1 MKQKSYKTYAKEL
14 IQLAWPIIMGQI
26 GFTFILAG
34 DVFVAGKYSTDVLS
48 AVSISSAVTSIIFM
62 FGVGLI
68 ISVSPVLSNRLGAKK
83 SAKKFFYPTILFSQL
98 IAFFSMLLI
107 FATIPLMEHMG
118 FNAKLMPDIKIYTFI
133 FAFSAFGAYLHV
145 GLREFLQAYEI
156 VFFPNFISIIGI
168 FLNLFFNWIFA
179 FGWGIIPSMGA
190 MGLGLASTLIR
201 TLMGLTLFIYCLYY
215 FHFKYEKADKNYYSS
230 LIKVGL
236 PISVAISLEFI
247 TFNSMAILMGRVDS
261 LFAAAQNVLNVI
273 SSASFVIPLSIS
285 NAIAVKVGF
294 ANGAK
299 NLIDVK
305 KYSISGVTLSVG
317 FMACCGILFAS
328 FPSFFAR
335 IFTNDPVLI
344 SIVTPIMYA
353 VAGFQCFDGL
363 QVSCGGILKGLKKT
377 FMVSLAN
384 LLGYIL
390 VGISLGAFFAFKLH
404 LDLLGF
410 WIGIGI
416 SSGLVGSILV
426 FEIIKTYKKI
436 LKTENIK
443 V

>member
-1 MKQKSYKTYAKEL
+1 MAKSYKEYVYEL
-14 IQLAWPIIMGQI
+14 IELAWPIIMGQI

-48 AVSISSAVTSIIFM
+48 AVSISGAVTSIIFM
-62 FGVGLI
+62 FGIGLI

-83 SAKKFFYPTILFSQL
+83 SAKKFFYPTILFSQI

-107 FATIPLMEHMG
+107 LATIPLMEHMG
-118 FNAKLMPDIKIYTFI
+118 FNPKLMPDIKIYTFI
-133 FAFSAFGAYLHV
+133 FAFSAFGGYLHAA
-145 GLREFLQAYEI
+145 LKEFLQAYEI
-156 VFFPNFISIIGI
+156 VFFPNFIAIIGV

-190 MGLGLASTLIR
+190 MGLGIASTLIR
-201 TLMGLTLFIYCLYY
+201 TIMGLSLFIYCLYY
-215 FHFKYEKADKNYYSS
+215 FHFKFEKISQKYYTS
-230 LIKVGL
+230 LVKVGL
-236 PISVAISLEFI
+236 PISVAVSLEFI

-261 LFAAAQNVLNVI
+261 VYAAAQNVLNVI
-273 SSASFVIPLSIS
+273 STASFVIPLSIS

-294 ANGAK
+294 ANGARNMEDIK
-299 NLIDVK
+299 RYGIA
-305 KYSISGVTLSVG
+305 GVALSVG
-317 FMACCGILFAS
+317 FMAFCGILFAS

-335 IFTNDPVLI
+335 IFTNDQELI
-344 SIVTPIMYA
+344 SIVIPIMYA

-384 LLGYIL
+384 FFGYIL
-390 VGISLGAFFAFKLH
+390 IGISLGAFLAFKMH
-404 LDLLGF
+404 LNLLGF

-416 SSGLVGSILV
+416 SSGLVGSILI
-426 FEIIKTYKKI
+426 FEIVKTYKKM
-436 LKTENIK
+436 LKAQEGRI
-443 V
+443 

>member
-1 MKQKSYKTYAKEL
+1 MAKSYKEYVYEL
-14 IQLAWPIIMGQI
+14 IELAWPIIMGQI

-48 AVSISSAVTSIIFM
+48 AVSISGAVTSIIFM
-62 FGVGLI
+62 FGIGLI

-83 SAKKFFYPTILFSQL
+83 SAKKFFYPTILFSQI

-107 FATIPLMEHMG
+107 LATIPLMEHMG
-118 FNAKLMPDIKIYTFI
+118 FNPKLMPDIKIYTFI
-133 FAFSAFGAYLHV
+133 FAFSAFGGYLHAA
-145 GLREFLQAYEI
+145 LKEFLQAYEI
-156 VFFPNFISIIGI
+156 VFFPNFIAIIGI

-190 MGLGLASTLIR
+190 MGLGIASTLIR
-201 TLMGLTLFIYCLYY
+201 TIMGLFLFIYCLYY
-215 FHFKYEKADKNYYSS
+215 FHFKFEKISQKYYTS
-230 LIKVGL
+230 LVKVGL
-236 PISVAISLEFI
+236 PISVAVSLEFI

-261 LFAAAQNVLNVI
+261 VYAAAQNVLNVI
-273 SSASFVIPLSIS
+273 STASFVIPLSIS

-294 ANGAK
+294 ANGARNMEDIK
-299 NLIDVK
+299 RYGIA
-305 KYSISGVTLSVG
+305 GVALSVG
-317 FMACCGILFAS
+317 FMAFCGILFAS

-335 IFTNDPVLI
+335 IFTNDQELI
-344 SIVTPIMYA
+344 SIVIPIMYA

-384 LLGYIL
+384 FFGYIL
-390 VGISLGAFFAFKLH
+390 IGISLGAFLAFKMH
-404 LDLLGF
+404 LNLLGF

-416 SSGLVGSILV
+416 SSGLVGSILI
-426 FEIIKTYKKI
+426 FEIVKTYKKM
-436 LKTENIK
+436 LKAQEGRI
-443 V
+443 

>member
-1 MKQKSYKTYAKEL
+1 MAKSYKEYVYEL
-14 IQLAWPIIMGQI
+14 IELAWPIIMGQI

-48 AVSISSAVTSIIFM
+48 AVSISGAVTSIIFM
-62 FGVGLI
+62 FGIGLI

-83 SAKKFFYPTILFSQL
+83 SAKKFFYPTILFSQI

-107 FATIPLMEHMG
+107 LATIPLMEHMG
-118 FNAKLMPDIKIYTFI
+118 FNPNLMPDIKIYTFI
-133 FAFSAFGAYLHV
+133 FAFSAFGGYLHAA
-145 GLREFLQAYEI
+145 LKEFLQAYEI
-156 VFFPNFISIIGI
+156 VFFPNFIAIIGI

-190 MGLGLASTLIR
+190 MGLGIASTLIR
-201 TLMGLTLFIYCLYY
+201 TIMGLSLFIYCLYY
-215 FHFKYEKADKNYYSS
+215 FHFKFEKISQKYYTS
-230 LIKVGL
+230 LVKVGL
-236 PISVAISLEFI
+236 PISVAVSLEFI

-261 LFAAAQNVLNVI
+261 VYAAAQNVLNVI
-273 SSASFVIPLSIS
+273 STASFVIPLSIS

-294 ANGAK
+294 ANGARNMEDIK
-299 NLIDVK
+299 RYGIA
-305 KYSISGVTLSVG
+305 GVALSVG
-317 FMACCGILFAS
+317 FMAFCGILFAS

-335 IFTNDPVLI
+335 IFTNDQELI
-344 SIVTPIMYA
+344 SIVIPIMYA

-384 LLGYIL
+384 FFGYIL
-390 VGISLGAFFAFKLH
+390 IGISLGAFLAFKMH
-404 LDLLGF
+404 LNLLGF

-416 SSGLVGSILV
+416 SSGLVGSILI
-426 FEIIKTYKKI
+426 FEIVKTYKKM
-436 LKTENIK
+436 LKAQEGRI
-443 V
+443 

>member
-1 MKQKSYKTYAKEL
+1 MAKSYKEYVYEL
-14 IQLAWPIIMGQI
+14 IELAWPIIMGQI

-48 AVSISSAVTSIIFM
+48 AVSISGAVTSIIFM
-62 FGVGLI
+62 FGIGLI

-83 SAKKFFYPTILFSQL
+83 SAKKFFYPTILFSQI

-107 FATIPLMEHMG
+107 LATIPLMEHMG
-118 FNAKLMPDIKIYTFI
+118 FNPKLMPDIKIYTFI
-133 FAFSAFGAYLHV
+133 FAFSAFGGYLHV
-145 GLREFLQAYEI
+145 ALKEFLQAYEI
-156 VFFPNFISIIGI
+156 VFFPNFIAIIGI

-190 MGLGLASTLIR
+190 MGLGIASTLIR
-201 TLMGLTLFIYCLYY
+201 TIMGLSLFIYCLYY
-215 FHFKYEKADKNYYSS
+215 FHFKFEKISQKYYTS
-230 LIKVGL
+230 LVKVGL
-236 PISVAISLEFI
+236 PISVAVSLEFI

-261 LFAAAQNVLNVI
+261 VYAAAQNVLNVI
-273 SSASFVIPLSIS
+273 STASFVIPLSIS

-294 ANGAK
+294 ANGAR
-299 NLIDVK
+299 NMEDIK
-305 KYSISGVTLSVG
+305 KYGIAGVALSVG
-317 FMACCGILFAS
+317 FMAFCGILFAS

-335 IFTNDPVLI
+335 IFTNDQELI
-344 SIVTPIMYA
+344 SIVIPIMYA

-384 LLGYIL
+384 FFGYIL
-390 VGISLGAFFAFKLH
+390 IGISLGAFLAFKMH
-404 LDLLGF
+404 LNLLGF

-416 SSGLVGSILV
+416 SSGLVGSILIY
-426 FEIIKTYKKI
+426 EIVKTYKKM
-436 LKTENIK
+436 LKAQEGRI
-443 V
+443 

>member
-1 MKQKSYKTYAKEL
+1 MAKSYKEYVYEL
-14 IQLAWPIIMGQI
+14 IELAWPIIMGQI

-48 AVSISSAVTSIIFM
+48 AVSISGAVTSIIFM
-62 FGVGLI
+62 FGIGLI

-83 SAKKFFYPTILFSQL
+83 SAKKFFYPTILFSQI

-107 FATIPLMEHMG
+107 LATIPLMEHMG
-118 FNAKLMPDIKIYTFI
+118 FNPKLMPDIKIYTFI
-133 FAFSAFGAYLHV
+133 FAFSAFGGYLHAA
-145 GLREFLQAYEI
+145 LKEFLQAYEI
-156 VFFPNFISIIGI
+156 VFFPNFIAIIGI

-190 MGLGLASTLIR
+190 MGLGIASTLIR
-201 TLMGLTLFIYCLYY
+201 TIMGLSLFIYCLYY
-215 FHFKYEKADKNYYSS
+215 FHFKFEKNSQKYYTS
-230 LIKVGL
+230 LVKVGL
-236 PISVAISLEFI
+236 PISVAVSLEFI

-261 LFAAAQNVLNVI
+261 VYAAAQNVLNVI
-273 SSASFVIPLSIS
+273 STASFVIPLSIS

-294 ANGAK
+294 ANGAR
-299 NLIDVK
+299 NMEDIK
-305 KYSISGVTLSVG
+305 KYGIAGVALSVG
-317 FMACCGILFAS
+317 FMAFCGILFAS

-335 IFTNDPVLI
+335 IFTNDQELI
-344 SIVTPIMYA
+344 SIVIPIMYA

-384 LLGYIL
+384 FFGYIL
-390 VGISLGAFFAFKLH
+390 IGISLGAFLAFKMH
-404 LDLLGF
+404 LNLLGF

-416 SSGLVGSILV
+416 SSGLVGSILIY
-426 FEIIKTYKKI
+426 EIVKTYKKM
-436 LKTENIK
+436 LKAQEGRI
-443 V
+443 

>member
-1 MKQKSYKTYAKEL
+1 MAKSYKEYVYEL
-14 IQLAWPIIMGQI
+14 IELAWPIIMGQI

-48 AVSISSAVTSIIFM
+48 AVSISGAVTSIIFM
-62 FGVGLI
+62 FGIGLI

-83 SAKKFFYPTILFSQL
+83 SAKKFFYPTILFSQI

-107 FATIPLMEHMG
+107 LATIPLMEHMG
-118 FNAKLMPDIKIYTFI
+118 FNPKLMPDIKIYTFI
-133 FAFSAFGAYLHV
+133 FAFSAFGGYLHAA
-145 GLREFLQAYEI
+145 LKEFLQAYEI
-156 VFFPNFISIIGI
+156 VFFPNFIAIIGI

-190 MGLGLASTLIR
+190 MGLGIASTLIR
-201 TLMGLTLFIYCLYY
+201 TIMGLSLFIYCLYY
-215 FHFKYEKADKNYYSS
+215 FHFKFEKISQKYYTS
-230 LIKVGL
+230 LVKVGL
-236 PISVAISLEFI
+236 PISVAVSLEFI

-261 LFAAAQNVLNVI
+261 VYAAAQNVLNVI
-273 SSASFVIPLSIS
+273 STASFVIPLSIS

-294 ANGAK
+294 ANGAR
-299 NLIDVK
+299 NMEDIK
-305 KYSISGVTLSVG
+305 KYGIAGVALSVG
-317 FMACCGILFAS
+317 FMAFCGILFAS

-335 IFTNDPVLI
+335 IFTNDQELI
-344 SIVTPIMYA
+344 SIVIPIMYA

-384 LLGYIL
+384 FFGYIL
-390 VGISLGAFFAFKLH
+390 IGISLGAFLAFKMH
-404 LDLLGF
+404 LNLLGF

-416 SSGLVGSILV
+416 SSGLVGSILI
-426 FEIIKTYKKI
+426 FEIVKTYKKM
-436 LKTENIK
+436 LKAQEGRI
-443 V
+443 

>member
-1 MKQKSYKTYAKEL
+1 MAKSYKEYVYEL
-14 IQLAWPIIMGQI
+14 IELAWPIIMGQI

-48 AVSISSAVTSIIFM
+48 AVSISGAVTSIIFM
-62 FGVGLI
+62 FGIGLI

-83 SAKKFFYPTILFSQL
+83 SAKKFFYPTILFSQI

-107 FATIPLMEHMG
+107 LATIPLMEHMG
-118 FNAKLMPDIKIYTFI
+118 FNPKLMPDIKIYTFI
-133 FAFSAFGAYLHV
+133 FAFSAFGGYLHAA
-145 GLREFLQAYEI
+145 LKEFLQAYEI
-156 VFFPNFISIIGI
+156 VFFPNFIAIIGI

-190 MGLGLASTLIR
+190 MGLGIASTLIR
-201 TLMGLTLFIYCLYY
+201 TIMGLSLFIYCLYY
-215 FHFKYEKADKNYYSS
+215 FHFKFEKISQKYYTS
-230 LIKVGL
+230 LVKVGL
-236 PISVAISLEFI
+236 PISVAVSLEFI

-261 LFAAAQNVLNVI
+261 VYAAAQNVLNVI
-273 SSASFVIPLSIS
+273 STASFVIPLSIS

-294 ANGAK
+294 ANGAR
-299 NLIDVK
+299 NMEDIK
-305 KYSISGVTLSVG
+305 KYGIAGVALSVG
-317 FMACCGILFAS
+317 FMAFCGILFAS

-335 IFTNDPVLI
+335 IFTNDQELI
-344 SIVTPIMYA
+344 SIVIPIMYA

-384 LLGYIL
+384 FFGYIL
-390 VGISLGAFFAFKLH
+390 IGISLGAFLAFKMH
-404 LDLLGF
+404 LNLLGF

-416 SSGLVGSILV
+416 SSGLVGSILIY
-426 FEIIKTYKKI
+426 EIVKTYKKM
-436 LKTENIK
+436 LKAQEGRI
-443 V
+443 

>member
-1 MKQKSYKTYAKEL
+1 MAKSYKEYVYEL
-14 IQLAWPIIMGQI
+14 IELAWPIIMGQI

-48 AVSISSAVTSIIFM
+48 AVSISGAVTSIIFM
-62 FGVGLI
+62 FGIGLI

-83 SAKKFFYPTILFSQL
+83 SAKKFFYPTILFSQI

-107 FATIPLMEHMG
+107 LATIPLMEHMG
-118 FNAKLMPDIKIYTFI
+118 FNPKLMPDIKIYTFI
-133 FAFSAFGAYLHV
+133 FAFSAFGGYLHAA
-145 GLREFLQAYEI
+145 LKEFLQAYEI
-156 VFFPNFISIIGI
+156 VFFPNFIAIIGI

-190 MGLGLASTLIR
+190 MGLGIASTLIR
-201 TLMGLTLFIYCLYY
+201 TVMGLSLFIYCLYY
-215 FHFKYEKADKNYYSS
+215 FRFKFEKISQKYYTS
-230 LIKVGL
+230 LVKVGL
-236 PISVAISLEFI
+236 PISVAVSLEFI

-261 LFAAAQNVLNVI
+261 VYAAAQNVLNVI
-273 SSASFVIPLSIS
+273 STASFVIPLSIS

-294 ANGAK
+294 ANGARNMEDIK
-299 NLIDVK
+299 RYGIA
-305 KYSISGVTLSVG
+305 GVALSVG
-317 FMACCGILFAS
+317 FMAFCGILFAS

-335 IFTNDPVLI
+335 IFTNDQELI
-344 SIVTPIMYA
+344 SIVIPIMYA

-384 LLGYIL
+384 FFGYIL
-390 VGISLGAFFAFKLH
+390 IGISLGAFLAFKMH
-404 LDLLGF
+404 LNLLGF

-416 SSGLVGSILV
+416 SSGLVGSILI
-426 FEIIKTYKKI
+426 FEIVKTYKKM
-436 LKTENIK
+436 LKAQEGRI
-443 V
+443 

>member
-1 MKQKSYKTYAKEL
+1 MAKSYKEYVYEL
-14 IQLAWPIIMGQI
+14 IELAWPIIMGQI

-48 AVSISSAVTSIIFM
+48 AVSISGAVTSIIFM
-62 FGVGLI
+62 FGIGLI

-83 SAKKFFYPTILFSQL
+83 SAKKFFYPTILFSQI

-107 FATIPLMEHMG
+107 LATIPLMEHMG
-118 FNAKLMPDIKIYTFI
+118 FNPKLMPDIKIYTFI
-133 FAFSAFGAYLHV
+133 FAFSAFGGYLHAA
-145 GLREFLQAYEI
+145 LKEFLQAYEI
-156 VFFPNFISIIGI
+156 VFFPNFIAIIGI

-190 MGLGLASTLIR
+190 MGLGIASTLIR
-201 TLMGLTLFIYCLYY
+201 TIMGLSLFIYCLYY
-215 FHFKYEKADKNYYSS
+215 FHFKFEKISQKYYTS

-236 PISVAISLEFI
+236 PISVAVSLEFI

-261 LFAAAQNVLNVI
+261 VYAAAQNVLNVI
-273 SSASFVIPLSIS
+273 STASFVIPLSIS

-294 ANGAK
+294 ANGARNMEDIK
-299 NLIDVK
+299 RYGIA
-305 KYSISGVTLSVG
+305 GVALSVG
-317 FMACCGILFAS
+317 FMAFCGILFAS

-335 IFTNDPVLI
+335 IFTNDQELI
-344 SIVTPIMYA
+344 SIVIPIMYA

-384 LLGYIL
+384 FFGYIL
-390 VGISLGAFFAFKLH
+390 IGISLGAFLAFKMH
-404 LDLLGF
+404 LNLLGF

-416 SSGLVGSILV
+416 SSGLVGSILI
-426 FEIIKTYKKI
+426 FEIVKTYKKM
-436 LKTENIK
+436 LKAQEGRI
-443 V
+443 

>member
-1 MKQKSYKTYAKEL
+1 MAKSYKEYVYEL
-14 IQLAWPIIMGQI
+14 IELAWPIIMGQI

-48 AVSISSAVTSIIFM
+48 AVSISGAVTSIIFM
-62 FGVGLI
+62 FGIGLI

-83 SAKKFFYPTILFSQL
+83 SAKKFFYPTILFSQI

-107 FATIPLMEHMG
+107 LATIPLMEHMG
-118 FNAKLMPDIKIYTFI
+118 FNPKLMPDIKIYTFI
-133 FAFSAFGAYLHV
+133 FAFSAFGGYLHAA
-145 GLREFLQAYEI
+145 LKEFLQAYEI
-156 VFFPNFISIIGI
+156 VFFPNFIAIIGI

-190 MGLGLASTLIR
+190 MGLGIASTLIR
-201 TLMGLTLFIYCLYY
+201 TIMGLSLFIYCLYY
-215 FHFKYEKADKNYYSS
+215 FHFEFEKISQKYYTS
-230 LIKVGL
+230 LVKVGL
-236 PISVAISLEFI
+236 PISVAVSLEFI

-261 LFAAAQNVLNVI
+261 VYAAAQNVLNVI
-273 SSASFVIPLSIS
+273 STASFVIPLSIS

-294 ANGAK
+294 ANGAR
-299 NLIDVK
+299 NMEDIK
-305 KYSISGVTLSVG
+305 KYGIAGVALSVG
-317 FMACCGILFAS
+317 FMAFCGILFAS

-335 IFTNDPVLI
+335 IFTNDQELI
-344 SIVTPIMYA
+344 SIVIPIMYA

-384 LLGYIL
+384 FFGYIL
-390 VGISLGAFFAFKLH
+390 IGISLGAFLAFKMH
-404 LDLLGF
+404 LNLLGF

-416 SSGLVGSILV
+416 SSGLVGSILIY
-426 FEIIKTYKKI
+426 EIVKTYKKM
-436 LKTENIK
+436 LKAQEGRI
-443 V
+443 

>member
-1 MKQKSYKTYAKEL
+1 MAKSYKEYVYEL
-14 IQLAWPIIMGQI
+14 IELAWPIIMGQI

-48 AVSISSAVTSIIFM
+48 AVSISGAVTSIIFM
-62 FGVGLI
+62 FGIGLI

-83 SAKKFFYPTILFSQL
+83 SAKKFFYPTILFSQI

-107 FATIPLMEHMG
+107 LATIPLMEHMG
-118 FNAKLMPDIKIYTFI
+118 FNPKLMPDIKIYTFI
-133 FAFSAFGAYLHV
+133 FAFSAFGGYLHAA
-145 GLREFLQAYEI
+145 LKEFLQAYEI
-156 VFFPNFISIIGI
+156 VFFPNFIAIIGI

-190 MGLGLASTLIR
+190 MGLGIASTLIR
-201 TLMGLTLFIYCLYY
+201 TIMGLSLFIYCLYY
-215 FHFKYEKADKNYYSS
+215 FHFKFEKISQKYYTS
-230 LIKVGL
+230 LVKVGL
-236 PISVAISLEFI
+236 PISVAVSLEFI

-261 LFAAAQNVLNVI
+261 VYAAAQNVLNVI
-273 SSASFVIPLSIS
+273 STASFVIPLSIS

-294 ANGAK
+294 ANGARNMEDIK
-299 NLIDVK
+299 RYGIA
-305 KYSISGVTLSVG
+305 GVALSVG
-317 FMACCGILFAS
+317 FMAFCGILFAS

-335 IFTNDPVLI
+335 IFTNDQELI
-344 SIVTPIMYA
+344 SIVIPIMYA

-384 LLGYIL
+384 FFGYIL
-390 VGISLGAFFAFKLH
+390 IGISLGAFLAFKMH
-404 LDLLGF
+404 LNLLGF

-416 SSGLVGSILV
+416 SSGLVGSILI
-426 FEIIKTYKKI
+426 FEIVKTYKKM
-436 LKTENIK
+436 LKAQEGRI
-443 V
+443 

>member
-1 MKQKSYKTYAKEL
+1 MAKSYKEYVYEL
-14 IQLAWPIIMGQI
+14 IELAWPIIMGQI

-48 AVSISSAVTSIIFM
+48 AVSISGAVTSIIFM
-62 FGVGLI
+62 FGIGLI

-83 SAKKFFYPTILFSQL
+83 SAKKFFYPTILFSQI

-107 FATIPLMEHMG
+107 LATIPLMEHMG
-118 FNAKLMPDIKIYTFI
+118 FNPKLMPDIKIYTFI
-133 FAFSAFGAYLHV
+133 FAFSAFGGYLHAA
-145 GLREFLQAYEI
+145 LKEFLLAYEI
-156 VFFPNFISIIGI
+156 VFFPNFIAIIGI

-190 MGLGLASTLIR
+190 MGLGIASTLIR
-201 TLMGLTLFIYCLYY
+201 TIMGLSLFIYCLYY
-215 FHFKYEKADKNYYSS
+215 FHFKFEKISQKYYTS
-230 LIKVGL
+230 LVKVGL
-236 PISVAISLEFI
+236 PISVAVSLEFI

-261 LFAAAQNVLNVI
+261 VYAAAQNVLNVI
-273 SSASFVIPLSIS
+273 STASFVIPLSIS

-294 ANGAK
+294 ANGAR
-299 NLIDVK
+299 NMEDIK
-305 KYSISGVTLSVG
+305 KYGIAGVALSVG
-317 FMACCGILFAS
+317 FMAFCGILFAS

-335 IFTNDPVLI
+335 IFTNDQELI
-344 SIVTPIMYA
+344 SIVIPIMYA

-384 LLGYIL
+384 FFGYIL
-390 VGISLGAFFAFKLH
+390 IGISLGAFLAFKMH
-404 LDLLGF
+404 LNLLGF

-416 SSGLVGSILV
+416 SSGLVGSILIY
-426 FEIIKTYKKI
+426 EIVKTYKKM
-436 LKTENIK
+436 LKAQEGRI
-443 V
+443 

>member
-1 MKQKSYKTYAKEL
+1 MAKSYKEYVNEL
-14 IQLAWPIIMGQI
+14 IELAWPIIMGQI

-48 AVSISSAVTSIIFM
+48 AVSISGAVTSIIFM
-62 FGVGLI
+62 FGIGLI

-83 SAKKFFYPTILFSQL
+83 SAKKFFYPTILFSQI

-107 FATIPLMEHMG
+107 LATIPLMEHMG
-118 FNAKLMPDIKIYTFI
+118 FNPKLMPDIKIYTFI
-133 FAFSAFGAYLHV
+133 FAFSAFGGYLHAA
-145 GLREFLQAYEI
+145 LKEFLQAYEI
-156 VFFPNFISIIGI
+156 VFFPNFIAIIGI

-190 MGLGLASTLIR
+190 MGLGIASTLIR
-201 TLMGLTLFIYCLYY
+201 TIMGLSLFIYCLYY
-215 FHFKYEKADKNYYSS
+215 FHFKFEKISQKYYTS
-230 LIKVGL
+230 LVKVGL
-236 PISVAISLEFI
+236 PISVAVSLEFI

-261 LFAAAQNVLNVI
+261 VYAAAQNVLNVI
-273 SSASFVIPLSIS
+273 STASFVIPLSIS

-294 ANGAK
+294 ANGARNMEDIK
-299 NLIDVK
+299 RYGIA
-305 KYSISGVTLSVG
+305 GVALSVG
-317 FMACCGILFAS
+317 FMAFCGILFAS

-335 IFTNDPVLI
+335 IFTNDQELI
-344 SIVTPIMYA
+344 SIVIPIMYA

-384 LLGYIL
+384 FFGYIL
-390 VGISLGAFFAFKLH
+390 IGISLGAFLAFKMH
-404 LDLLGF
+404 LNLLGF

-416 SSGLVGSILV
+416 SSGLVGSILI
-426 FEIIKTYKKI
+426 FEIVKTYKKM
-436 LKTENIK
+436 LKAQEGRI
-443 V
+443 

>member
-1 MKQKSYKTYAKEL
+1 MAKSYKEYVYEL
-14 IQLAWPIIMGQI
+14 IELAWPIIMGQI

-48 AVSISSAVTSIIFM
+48 AVSISGAVTSIIFM
-62 FGVGLI
+62 FGIGLI

-83 SAKKFFYPTILFSQL
+83 SAKKFFYPTILFSQI

-107 FATIPLMEHMG
+107 LATIPLMEHMG
-118 FNAKLMPDIKIYTFI
+118 FNPKLMPDIKIYTFI
-133 FAFSAFGAYLHV
+133 FAFSAFGGYLHAA
-145 GLREFLQAYEI
+145 LKEFLQAYEI
-156 VFFPNFISIIGI
+156 VFFPNFIAIIGI

-190 MGLGLASTLIR
+190 MGLGIASTLIR
-201 TLMGLTLFIYCLYY
+201 TIMGLSLFIYCLYY
-215 FHFKYEKADKNYYSS
+215 FHFKFEKISQKYYTS
-230 LIKVGL
+230 LVKVGL
-236 PISVAISLEFI
+236 PISVAVSLEFI

-261 LFAAAQNVLNVI
+261 VYAAAQNVLNVI
-273 SSASFVIPLSIS
+273 STASFVIPLSIS

-294 ANGAK
+294 ANGARNMEDIK
-299 NLIDVK
+299 RYGIA
-305 KYSISGVTLSVG
+305 GVALSVG
-317 FMACCGILFAS
+317 FMAFCGILFAS

-335 IFTNDPVLI
+335 IFTNDQELI
-344 SIVTPIMYA
+344 SIVIPIMYA

-384 LLGYIL
+384 FFGYIL
-390 VGISLGAFFAFKLH
+390 IGISLGAFLAFKIH
-404 LDLLGF
+404 LNLLGF

-416 SSGLVGSILV
+416 SSGLVGSILI
-426 FEIIKTYKKI
+426 FEIVKTYKKM
-436 LKTENIK
+436 LKAQEGRI
-443 V
+443 

>member
-1 MKQKSYKTYAKEL
+1 MAKSYKEYVYEL
-14 IQLAWPIIMGQI
+14 IELAWPIIMGQI

-48 AVSISSAVTSIIFM
+48 AVSISGAVTSIIFM
-62 FGVGLI
+62 FGIGLI

-83 SAKKFFYPTILFSQL
+83 SAKNFFYPTILFSQI

-107 FATIPLMEHMG
+107 LATIPLMEHMG
-118 FNAKLMPDIKIYTFI
+118 FNPKLMPDIKIYTFI
-133 FAFSAFGAYLHV
+133 FAFSAFGGYLHAA
-145 GLREFLQAYEI
+145 LKEFLQAYEI
-156 VFFPNFISIIGI
+156 VFFPNFIAIIGV

-190 MGLGLASTLIR
+190 MGLGIASTLIR
-201 TLMGLTLFIYCLYY
+201 TIMGLSLFIYCLYY
-215 FHFKYEKADKNYYSS
+215 FHFKFEKISQKYYTS
-230 LIKVGL
+230 LVKVGL
-236 PISVAISLEFI
+236 PISVAVSLEFI

-261 LFAAAQNVLNVI
+261 VYAAAQNVLNVI
-273 SSASFVIPLSIS
+273 STASFVIPLSIS

-294 ANGAK
+294 ANGARNMEDIK
-299 NLIDVK
+299 RYGIA
-305 KYSISGVTLSVG
+305 GVALSVG
-317 FMACCGILFAS
+317 FMAFCGILFAS

-335 IFTNDPVLI
+335 IFTNDQELI
-344 SIVTPIMYA
+344 SIVIPIMYA

-384 LLGYIL
+384 FFGYIL
-390 VGISLGAFFAFKLH
+390 IGISLGAFLAFKMH
-404 LDLLGF
+404 LNLLGF

-416 SSGLVGSILV
+416 SSGLVGSILI
-426 FEIIKTYKKI
+426 FEIVKTYKKM
-436 LKTENIK
+436 LKAQEGRI
-443 V
+443 